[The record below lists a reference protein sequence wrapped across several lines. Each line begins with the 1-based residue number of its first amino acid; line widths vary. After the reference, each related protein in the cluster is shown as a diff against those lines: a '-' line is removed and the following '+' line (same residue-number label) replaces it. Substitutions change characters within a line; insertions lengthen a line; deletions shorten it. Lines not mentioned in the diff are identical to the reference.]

1 MTENVRFYVTNQH
14 PKITSLK
21 DAIEKYDKM
30 CDAAFLLLISEP
42 KTKPVDIGLW
52 RVREARKIAK
62 RYLNW
67 IKSIELDRDDW
78 DELHIYIDNHISQ
91 ELLKV
96 QKMANAEYNKSYAM
110 KTARTTI

>member
-1 MTENVRFYVTNQH
+1 MTGNVRFYVTNQH

-21 DAIEKYDKM
+21 EAIEEYDKM
-30 CDAAFLLLISEP
+30 CDTAFLLLISEP

-67 IKSIELDRDDW
+67 VKSIELNQDEW
-78 DELHIYIDNHISQ
+78 DELFSYIGSHHSQ
-91 ELLKV
+91 ELLTV
-96 QKMANAEYNKSYAM
+96 RRMA
-110 KTARTTI
+110 KTVS